1 MSLSD
6 LANIG
11 EFVGGIAVIATLVYL
26 AIQIRQNTRS
36 VRSATFQ
43 SVVDSFTD
51 YTFEL
56 SKDAELTRLYLH
68 GLNEPDQLSEQDS
81 QRFHFLML
89 TIIRRFESAFQQQS
103 SMMLTP
109 SQWSGFRVSATGV
122 LSSPGGSKW
131 WIANR
136 ALFTEEFQNFVESPS
151 I

>member
-1 MSLSD
+1 VSLSD

-56 SKDAELTRLYLH
+56 SKNAELTRLYLH

-81 QRFHFLML
+81 RRFHFLML

-109 SQWSGFRVSATGV
+109 SQWSGFRGSAAGV

-136 ALFTEEFQNFVESPS
+136 ALFTEEFQNFVESAS

>member
-1 MSLSD
+1 VSLSD

-11 EFVGGIAVIATLVYL
+11 EFVGGIAVIATLVHL

-68 GLNEPDQLSEQDS
+68 GLNEPNELSEQDS

-109 SQWSGFRVSATGV
+109 SQWSGFRGSAAGV
-122 LSSPGGSKW
+122 LSSPGGGKW
-131 WIANR
+131 WVANR
-136 ALFTEEFQNFVESPS
+136 ALFTEEFQNFVESAS